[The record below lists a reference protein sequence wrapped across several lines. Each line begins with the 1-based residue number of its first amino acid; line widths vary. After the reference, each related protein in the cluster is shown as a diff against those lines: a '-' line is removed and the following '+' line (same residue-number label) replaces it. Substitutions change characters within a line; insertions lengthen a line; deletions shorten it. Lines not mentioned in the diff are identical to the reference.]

1 MLSRSS
7 AVIVSVT
14 SLFMG
19 IVLGIFLARGG
30 PVVSA
35 QVGVGEQRRDGIAQ
49 KGRGVQQQADEA
61 IYETLAKQYDQFQQ
75 VNRTFE
81 LVAKAVSPAVVHIV
95 AEKVARPEFEDS
107 GARGVL
113 KKRARA

>member
-14 SLFMG
+14 SLIAG

-35 QVGVGEQRRDGIAQ
+35 QVAGRSRATGEVRRSPRPDPHLSQQR
-49 KGRGVQQQADEA
+49 QADDA
-61 IYETLAKQYDQFQQ
+61 IYDVLAKQYEQFQQ

-95 AEKVARPEFEDS
+95 AEKTTRVRREPACP
-107 GARGVL
+107 AI
-113 KKRARA
+113 